1 MSNERKTQME
11 DEEQINSRQIDSLD
25 IAILAARDTGRA
37 IFYGMG
43 AYFLARLIVPAVGG
57 DADSLNPSV
66 FVYVAGGAYLLK
78 FLFSHA
84 IISIAYRMVRKREA
98 ELEAHF
104 DGIAARLKNDK
115 EKILKSGLDD
125 DIVKVFVKCF
135 DNGLIVNE
143 SLRNSEE
150 MRHLVWNGMVARKRA
165 EKQEKKAAFLGK
177 IKSLFAKAKGN

>member
-1 MSNERKTQME
+1 ME
-11 DEEQINSRQIDSLD
+11 DTKQIKPEIIDSV
-25 IAILAARDTGRA
+25 AVGILALRDTGRA

-43 AYFLARLIVPAVGG
+43 AYFLARLIVPAAGG

-66 FVYVAGGAYLLK
+66 FVCATGGAYLLK

-84 IISIAYRMVRKREA
+84 ILSVACRMVQKREA
-98 ELEAHF
+98 KLEAHF

-125 DIVKVFVKCF
+125 DIVKTFVKCF
-135 DNGLIVNE
+135 DAALVVNE

-150 MRHLVWNGMVARKRA
+150 MRQLVWNDMAARERA
-165 EKQEKKAAFLGK
+165 AKQEKKAALLGK
-177 IKSLFAKAKGN
+177 IKSLFAKAKES